1 MIQPVVTCLDLEG
14 VLVPEI
20 WLAVADQMGVS
31 ELTITTREIPDYD
44 ELMKRRLAILD
55 DRKISLKD
63 IEAVI
68 AGMSPLPGASDF
80 LLWLRERSQVIILSD
95 TYYELAGPLM
105 KQLQYPSL
113 FSHNLEVDAQGFICN
128 YHLRQ
133 QDQKRHAVAALKGLN
148 FRVLAVGDSYN
159 DISMLSE
166 AHAGILFRPPDSFGA
181 EFPQF
186 PICQTYEELQKY
198 VDMIFALEIPTEFF
212 SVGQFYKEFDQV
224 SDNEVIAIL
233 EKFQKD

>member
-31 ELTITTREIPDYD
+31 ELTITTREVPDYD

-80 LLWLRERSQVIILSD
+80 LFWLRERSQVIILSD

-105 KQLQYPSL
+105 KQLQYPTL

-148 FRVLAVGDSYN
+148 FRVLAAGDSYN

-166 AHAGILFRPPDSFGA
+166 AHAGILFRPPNSFGT

-186 PICQTYEELQKY
+186 PICQTYEELQ
-198 VDMIFALEIPTEFF
+198 AQL
-212 SVGQFYKEFDQV
+212 GQQGP
-224 SDNEVIAIL
+224 L
-233 EKFQKD
+233 RP